1 MEMGCG
7 QVDTTVLGL
16 SAEDAKASPYI
27 ASMGI
32 YVFKKSVLL
41 KLLLDKFPTCN
52 DFGSEVRLIN
62 VLSLQHHKAT
72 QACLALTRSVTEKQ
86 GVDEHEPGRG
96 LMGLM

>member
-1 MEMGCG
+1 M

-52 DFGSEVRLIN
+52 DFGSEVRLD
-62 VLSLQHHKAT
+62 LRSYHHRGST
-72 QACLALTRSVTEKQ
+72 KQ
-86 GVDEHEPGRG
+86 YPDLPRVDESRQNREAR
-96 LMGLM
+96 LSRAMSWD